1 MEGERGAQTVFQI
14 GEFSKFTRVSV
25 KMLRHYD
32 QLGLLPPA
40 RIDPLTNYRYYS
52 ADQLPRLYRILALR
66 DLRFS
71 LEQISGLLDD
81 PLPVEQLRG
90 MLRLKQ
96 AELGRQLQEEQRR
109 LTRIAARLAQL
120 EREGSP
126 GQGDVVLRAVSPQSM
141 ATLRQVIAA
150 GDETQ
155 SLFEE
160 AERHVAR
167 YHARAAEPPLAILH
181 DPEFLE
187 HDVDVEVAI
196 PVRELIPGTDRILV
210 RELPGWETMACLVHT
225 GPYDTID
232 DASSA
237 LLTWVEAS
245 GFQIAGP
252 TREVYLQFSAEG
264 LDIDLP
270 QAYLAR
276 QAEDFV
282 TELQVP
288 VAKS

>member
-1 MEGERGAQTVFQI
+1 MFRI
-14 GEFSKFTRVSV
+14 GEFSRFTRVSV

-32 QLGLLPPA
+32 ELGLLHPA
-40 RIDPLTNYRYYS
+40 RIDPLSNYRYYS
-52 ADQLPRLYRILALR
+52 ADQLPRLNRILALR

-71 LEQISGLLDD
+71 LEQIAALLDD
-81 PLPVEQLRG
+81 PLPVEQMRG

-96 AELGRQLQEEQRR
+96 AEVERELREEQRR
-109 LTRIAARLAQL
+109 LTRIAARLAHL
-120 EREGSP
+120 ERQSRP
-126 GQGDVVLRAVSPQSM
+126 ALGDVVVRAVPPRAM

-155 SLFEE
+155 PLFEE

-167 YHARAAEPPLAILH
+167 FHARAAEPPLAIFH

-196 PVRELIPGTDRILV
+196 PVRELIPGTDRIQV
-210 RELPGWETMACLVHT
+210 RELAGCETMACLVHT

-232 DASSA
+232 EASGA
-237 LLTWVEAS
+237 LLAWAEAS
-245 GFQIAGP
+245 GFQITGP
-252 TREVYLQFSAEG
+252 TREVYLRFSAEG
-264 LDIDLP
+264 LDVDLP
-270 QAYLAR
+270 RAYLAR

-288 VAKS
+288 VARV